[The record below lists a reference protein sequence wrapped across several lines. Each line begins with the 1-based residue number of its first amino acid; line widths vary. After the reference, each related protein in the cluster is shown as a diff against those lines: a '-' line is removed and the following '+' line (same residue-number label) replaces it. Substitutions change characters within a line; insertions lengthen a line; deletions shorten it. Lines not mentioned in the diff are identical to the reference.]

1 MDDVVAA
8 QAWRTTLRRRIVQTA
23 VLFAVWAAAIEARL
37 VFLQVHEFDTLTARA
52 AMQRKRTVDV
62 PARRG
67 GIVDRDGRMLA
78 LSVDAES
85 AYAVPS
91 EIRTPEATAAALCKA
106 LDACGPKEQ
115 DALLQRLR
123 QNAKSKKQFMYVKR
137 QLTPDE
143 TRRVLSLKLPG
154 VNLTT
159 ESRRFYPNR
168 ELAAHVLGYVGVDNK
183 GLGGIEATYDSRIR
197 GREGTLLVEIDAHR
211 RPYGRVERPPTTGA
225 TVELTIDTHLQYIA
239 ERELQTAVDHRRA
252 AGGTVII
259 MDPRNGEVLA
269 MANAPTFN
277 PNAYREF
284 DPNHRRNRGVQEIYE
299 PGSTFKLLTASAA
312 MAEGVFRPDEPIDV
326 SEGSIRIASREVRD
340 IGHHGILSFTDV
352 MVKSSNVGAIK
363 IGSRLGAER
372 LGRYVRRFGFGTRLC
387 PDLPGESAGML
398 ADPASWSASALASI
412 SMGYEIGVTPMQ
424 MGAAVSSVANGG
436 SLVQPRL
443 VRALH
448 RGGQRIRV
456 EPVELRR
463 TIDAET
469 VADLTTIMEQVVERG
484 TGKLAQVPGFT
495 VAGKTGTAAKIVGGR
510 YSKTDYHASF
520 VGFVPSRHP
529 VLAIIVVIDTPRGQ
543 QYYGGEVAAPVF
555 ARVAERALRQLG
567 IPPTVEAPPPVLV
580 ALNPPLDPS
589 TGAVHT
595 AVARVVDPGPAAFVP
610 AASAGRAVIPELRGL
625 SAREAVRRLARLGL
639 AARVSG
645 DGVVADQ
652 EPPAGTPIDERG
664 TCVLRLART
673 SAPPSTP

>member
-1 MDDVVAA
+1 MVDDVVAA
-8 QAWRTTLRRRIVQTA
+8 QAWRTTLRRRGLQTA
-23 VLFAVWAAAIEARL
+23 VLFAVWVAAIEARL
-37 VFLQVHEFDTLTARA
+37 VYLQVHEYDALTARA

-62 PARRG
+62 PAQRG

-78 LSVDAES
+78 LSVEAES
-85 AYAVPS
+85 AYAVPT
-91 EIRTPEATAAALCKA
+91 EIRAPEDAAAALCKA
-106 LDACGPKEQ
+106 LDGCGPRERE
-115 DALLQRLR
+115 ALLQRLR
-123 QNAKSKKQFMYVKR
+123 QNAKKQFMYVKR

-143 TRRVLSLKLPG
+143 TRRVLALDLPG
-154 VNLTT
+154 INLVT

-183 GLGGIEATYDSRIR
+183 GLGGIEASYDSKIR

-211 RPYGRVERPPTTGA
+211 RPYSRVERPPTTGA
-225 TVELTIDTHLQYIA
+225 TIELTIETHLQYIA
-239 ERELQTAVDHRRA
+239 ERELQAAVAQHRA
-252 AGGTVII
+252 EGGTVLI
-259 MDPRNGEVLA
+259 MAPRTGEVLA

-277 PNAYREF
+277 PNAYREYEP
-284 DPNHRRNRGVQEIYE
+284 DRRRNRGVQEIYE
-299 PGSTFKLLTASAA
+299 PGSTFKILTASAA
-312 MAEGVFRPDEPIDV
+312 MAEGLFDLDEPIDV

-340 IGHHGILSFTDV
+340 VGRYGVLSFSDV

-363 IGSRLGAER
+363 IGVRLGPER

-398 ADPASWSASALASI
+398 ADPSGWSPSALASI

-424 MGAAVSSVANGG
+424 MAAAVSSVANGG
-436 SLVQPRL
+436 ALVQPRL

-448 RGGQRIRV
+448 RGGQRIPV

-484 TGKLAQVPGFT
+484 TGTRAQVPGFT

-520 VGFVPSRHP
+520 VGFVPSRRP
-529 VLAIIVVIDTPRGQ
+529 VLAIIVVIDTPRGT
-543 QYYGGEVAAPVF
+543 QYYGGDVAAPVF

-567 IPPTVEAPPPVLV
+567 IPPTIDALPPVLV
-580 ALNPPLDPS
+580 AQQPPSGPAP
-589 TGAVHT
+589 GVVHT
-595 AVARVVDPGPAAFVP
+595 AAVATIEP
-610 AASAGRAVIPELRGL
+610 ASAPIASPGSPVVPELRGL
-625 SAREAVRRLARLGL
+625 GAREAVRRLAQLGL
-639 AARVSG
+639 VARVSG
-645 DGVVADQ
+645 DGIVAEQ
-652 EPPAGTPIDERG
+652 EPPAGTPIDERR

-673 SAPPSTP
+673 PAPQPAP